1 MLMTFADIFDLKV
14 AEGRLEGMTEGKA
27 EGWLKG
33 KAEGRLKG
41 KAEGRLKGKAE
52 GRLKGKAEGR
62 LKGKAEG
69 RLKGKAEGRLK
80 GKAEGRLK
88 GKAEG
93 RLELMHLFVSERFGD
108 DVARD
113 AFPAL
118 SGMVEP
124 ADLIVANGLLYECPS
139 GNEFLERLARLGRA
153 NGSAD

>member
-1 MLMTFADIFDLKV
+1 LYDGSPDVERELLRSSVFDGAELTQPGKGDGTMMMTFADIFDLKV
-14 AEGRLEGMTEGKA
+14 AEGRLEGE
-27 EGWLKG
+27 
-33 KAEGRLKG
+33 AEGRR
-41 KAEGRLKGKAE
+41 E
-52 GRLKGKAEGR
+52 
-62 LKGKAEG
+62 
-69 RLKGKAEGRLK
+69 